1 MQSLPSVYELTLQ
14 HNPWRCD
21 CGLRSFRNWMVERL
35 IPLSYSPNCSTP
47 QRLFGKSWSQL
58 ELEEFACPPDVVSV
72 DTEVVVY
79 EGKKK
84 ISYKFLNLIL
94 SNQLIGGK
102 TVVKFRPIHDRFH
115 HHYSESLKFH

>member
-1 MQSLPSVYELTLQ
+1 MRILFASFFFFEFDFLLTHSVFFTLFRNRYIEGNTMQSLPSVYELTLQ

-84 ISYKFLNLIL
+84 IFI
-94 SNQLIGGK
+94 
-102 TVVKFRPIHDRFH
+102 
-115 HHYSESLKFH
+115 